1 MARWIAGTGRVSK
14 CDQFECGLGRVELYF
29 SIHVEHF
36 YTIELGEHA
45 GKFSYLQASHVFN
58 ISHWETTRVEEY
70 SDG

>member
-1 MARWIAGTGRVSK
+1 MSK
-14 CDQFECGLGRVELYF
+14 CDQFECQVGRVKWCF

-36 YTIELGEHA
+36 YTIESGEHA

-70 SDG
+70 SKG